1 MPQQRRRPRGRA
13 APPAAASP
21 TDIPAANPALRAAI
35 LEVVDSQLAT
45 GEPPEARQTLERL
58 VAEGHTREGA
68 RELIATAVV
77 AEIFDVMAAGKAYDE
92 ARYKAA
98 LARLPRLPWE

>member
-13 APPAAASP
+13 ATPAAASP

-35 LEVVDSQLAT
+35 LEVVDNQLAMD
-45 GEPPEARQTLERL
+45 EPPEVRQTLERL

-68 RELIATAVV
+68 RELIATAVM
-77 AEIFDVMAAGKAYDE
+77 AEIFDVMASGKPYDE

-98 LARLPRLPWE
+98 LARLPRLPWD